1 MRRGVYTV
9 SMNLGNIFSVGN
21 TDYDFFEITPAA
33 GKPVEIVGFEIGGRS
48 IVGDANEWMIDY
60 SIVRGNT
67 VTGTGS
73 TGNIRALDPSDPA
86 ASFTAKI
93 ALTVPASSG
102 TPVNLVSGTFNARAG
117 IRVHYIPEMRPVVAF
132 PWLLCIRMN
141 TALSVNQITYGTIWV
156 REL

>member
-1 MRRGVYTV
+1 V

-67 VTGTGS
+67 TTGTGS
-73 TGNIRALDPSDPA
+73 TGNIRTLDPSDPA
-86 ASFTAKI
+86 PSFTSKV
-93 ALTVPASSG
+93 ALATPASAG

-117 IRVHYIPEMRPVVAF
+117 IRVHYIPEMRPVVAN
-132 PWLLCIRMN
+132 PELLCIRMN
-141 TALSVNQITYGTIWV
+141 TTLNANQITYGTIWV